1 MQSYNFPFSHQENVS
16 QSFIDYSS
24 ASVSNIDLDEGD
36 RTLVIYSK
44 KSHNSQRQRLV
55 ARHQSLPYLPVEI
68 VNDYHL
74 NGFLHR
80 YELNC
85 DIPSVVL
92 SHVDNFSAYHPDIMY
107 GTVVD
112 LLHEDMNVPPWSI
125 CMNIR
130 RDRDPSMPWKQKTV
144 NCKLC
149 SKVRQVSLRENDDLF
164 KAIKYLGKT
173 VPDISPLLLENLL
186 QESITLE
193 SSRLHFDTFMGNSLA
208 CHASKADNQAVLMY
222 PSGAGFDILNFSNI
236 LQFSESAD
244 NDGTSSSSPSSSKP
258 IVSMQQF
265 SIQGQIRQIDFSSH
279 SGNNMVIGTRSQYS
293 CSFFQSCS
301 TDSTDGSLVSRMV
314 QLSHRKFT
322 YSHCSEVLV
331 CYA

>member
-24 ASVSNIDLDEGD
+24 ASVSNIDLDEDD

-44 KSHNSQRQRLV
+44 KSHNSRRQRLV
-55 ARHQSLPYLPVEI
+55 ARHPSLPFLPVET
-68 VNDYHL
+68 VNDYHF

-85 DIPSVVL
+85 DIPSVAL

-107 GTVVD
+107 GTAVD
-112 LLHEDMNVPPWSI
+112 LLQEKMNVPPWST
-125 CMNIR
+125 CMNMR
-130 RDRDPSMPWKQKTV
+130 RDPSLPWKQKTV
-144 NCKLC
+144 NCKLS
-149 SKVRQVSLRENDDLF
+149 SKVRQASLRENDDLF
-164 KAIKYLGKT
+164 KAIEYLGKT
-173 VPDISPLLLENLL
+173 VPDISPSLLQNLL

-193 SSRLHFDTFMGNSLA
+193 SSTLHFDTLMGNSLA
-208 CHASKADNQAVLMY
+208 CHASKTDNQAVLMY
-222 PSGAGFDILNFSNI
+222 PSGAGLDILNFSNI

-244 NDGTSSSSPSSSKP
+244 NDGTSSSSSSEP

-293 CSFFQSCS
+293 CSFFQR
-301 TDSTDGSLVSRMV
+301 DNENLVSRNGTIK
-314 QLSHRKFT
+314 LE
-322 YSHCSEVLV
+322 EVHLQPLH
-331 CYA
+331 